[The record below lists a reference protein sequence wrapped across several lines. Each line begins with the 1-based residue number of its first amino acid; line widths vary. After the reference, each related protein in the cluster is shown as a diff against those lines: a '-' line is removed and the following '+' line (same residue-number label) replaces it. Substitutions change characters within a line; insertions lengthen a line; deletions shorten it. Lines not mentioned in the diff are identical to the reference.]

1 MLTATELGA
10 PRPARPQPAD
20 PRPRSLRRTI
30 GGLALLVAAVAV
42 VVVAFGVNTYVA
54 AQDVQ
59 HARRVHLL
67 PAIDAVGLLQR
78 SAVDQQTGVRGFVL
92 TADAAFLEPYE
103 AGLTGEQRALAALE
117 QALAAW
123 YPDLYSLVAPAETAL
138 REWRDATA
146 VPQIELVTDGRRA
159 SAIALVQT
167 GEGEALFDDVRAT
180 LDRVTTAIEA
190 ERAVTR
196 AELVDRIDRLFTV
209 SVVGALVAGAAALAM
224 WSISRRSIA
233 RPLERLSDA
242 ATAVADG
249 RLDTRIPV
257 GGPREIVEVARAVEQ
272 MRVQLLGEL
281 RQAFSSGMVEAEEA
295 ERSRLAGEL
304 HDDPIQVLTSAQW
317 QLEALLPGLDGATAE
332 RAGAVAASLNEVQA
346 RLRTLMFRLHPPGLD
361 DEGLQ
366 IALDDLL
373 ADTFEGTEVQIGL
386 EVDLPADFDDQ
397 VTTLLFRIAAEA
409 IRNVRKHA
417 AASTVHVSVRSTGD
431 GVQCRVVDDGVGSG
445 DESLPSGPHGI
456 SISRALAGAAGG
468 WWHRAGR
475 PGRGT
480 VVTCWLPL
488 SRPAEAAL
496 EVGDDGVGDAC
507 DDGVSRLR

>member
-1 MLTATELGA
+1 VVTVSDLGSA
-10 PRPARPQPAD
+10 ASVAQPAPARR
-20 PRPRSLRRTI
+20 RPSLRRI
-30 GGLALLVAAVAV
+30 SGGLALVVLAASAAVAWFAV
-42 VVVAFGVNTYVA
+42 RAYRA
-54 AQDVQ
+54 AEEVQ

-67 PAIDAVGLLQR
+67 PAIDAVNSIR
-78 SAVDQQTGVRGFVL
+78 RAAVDQESGLRGFLL
-92 TADAAFLEPYE
+92 TADAGFLRPYE
-103 AGLTGEQRALAALE
+103 SGLVAEGVALTQLE
-117 QALAAW
+117 VSLADS
-123 YPDLYSLVAPAETAL
+123 YPELYALVAPAETAL
-138 REWRDATA
+138 RSWRDEIAI
-146 VPQIELVTDGRRA
+146 PEIELVRDGRRA
-159 SAIALVQT
+159 SAIAKVQT
-167 GEGEALFDDVRAT
+167 GEGMRLFDEVRETVEHVAN
-180 LDRVTTAIEA
+180 AIEA
-190 ERAVTR
+190 EREESR
-196 AELVDRIDRLFTV
+196 AALVDRIDRLFTV
-209 SVVGALVAGAAALAM
+209 SIGGALVAAGAAVAM
-224 WSISRRSIA
+224 WTISRRNVA
-233 RPLERLSDA
+233 GPLGRLSGA
-242 ATAVADG
+242 ATAVAEG

-496 EVGDDGVGDAC
+496 EVGDDGVGDAR